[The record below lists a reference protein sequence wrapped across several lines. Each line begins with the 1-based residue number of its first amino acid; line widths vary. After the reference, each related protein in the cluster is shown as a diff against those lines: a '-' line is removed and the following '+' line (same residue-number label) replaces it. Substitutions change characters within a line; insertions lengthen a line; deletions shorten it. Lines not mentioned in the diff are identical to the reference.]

1 MRKQKK
7 FIDRIFEIPT
17 DFLLTYNGEYGHL
30 RINPVNSEVI
40 DKIDRDKIQEDV
52 KKIYLEENKESIVEG
67 IALSYQEQKDE
78 GIPRQMY
85 LKQCLKAYTTKWYEY
100 DDVYIYKKNTLYKKI
115 LEGLCEGTAFK
126 IQDDRNGLLLFSNSY
141 SAQLLYKG
149 SYVGMI
155 KINDDGTTQIIN

>member
-1 MRKQKK
+1 MKKQKRL
-7 FIDRIFEIPT
+7 IDKLMDIPT

-30 RINPVNSEVI
+30 LINPVKAEIVDN
-40 DKIDRDKIQEDV
+40 IDRNKIEENV
-52 KKIYLEENKESIVEG
+52 KDAYLEENKESILEG
-67 IALSYQEQKDE
+67 IELSYQEQKDE